1 MPRASLNLHWHAWSR
16 FETRLPSIQ
25 PSLQSLRIFRSRPR
39 VSSINFKAALDAT
52 CNTFSGALTDA
63 WPLFPPWS
71 ARGTNPFNKPLPF
84 DVSTNKKPGWKSSWS
99 IELPVSRA
107 HSQVISSFLLSFFP
121 LFSLRFLFFIF
132 YFFFPYF
139 LRRILRMIEPTC
151 DSTRRS
157 WWRDGEWLSSRRF
170 AESTG
175 RIMEDTG
182 M

>member
-71 ARGTNPFNKPLPF
+71 TRGTNPFNKPLPF
-84 DVSTNKKPGWKSSWS
+84 DVPTNKKHGWLEKLLKYRVAS
-99 IELPVSRA
+99 IESTQ
-107 HSQVISSFLLSFFP
+107 SGNQFLSP
-121 LFSLRFLFFIF
+121 LFFSFIFSSISLFYFLFFFSLTFFVVF
-132 YFFFPYF
+132 Y
-139 LRRILRMIEPTC
+139 
-151 DSTRRS
+151 
-157 WWRDGEWLSSRRF
+157 EW
-170 AESTG
+170 
-175 RIMEDTG
+175 
-182 M
+182 

>member
-107 HSQVISSFLLSFFP
+107 RSQVISSFLLSFFVCNWIGCCEQ
-121 LFSLRFLFFIF
+121 LFDDPSGESFTVETGVVSFLQGILFFSNWEKSLKSVSKSQTHLETF
-132 YFFFPYF
+132 SHF
-139 LRRILRMIEPTC
+139 
-151 DSTRRS
+151 
-157 WWRDGEWLSSRRF
+157 
-170 AESTG
+170 
-175 RIMEDTG
+175 
-182 M
+182 